1 VTEALGRSF
10 ASLKI
15 PNYRRYFTG
24 QLVSLSGNWMQMVA
38 EIWVILTLTGSGVAV
53 GLTTALQFL
62 PMLLFGA
69 WGGLIA
75 DRVPKRRLL
84 LLTQGLH
91 MIAPVAMLA
100 LALDGALVPWMVFA
114 LVFVRGCVNAVDYP
128 TRQAFV
134 IEMVG
139 SESVVNAVSLN
150 SVLVHSA
157 RIVGP
162 ALAGVLIATVGVE
175 PCFALNAAS
184 FAVMII
190 CLRGMDTEAL
200 RASEVVPREPGAVRA
215 GLRYVRSD
223 PDLWIPLALMAIVGT
238 LGFNFQAI
246 LPLLAR
252 FTFDGGPGAYAALVS
267 AMGIGAVIGAL
278 VNGARARVTPL
289 LLAGAAIGFGALSLL
304 AAGAPTLALE
314 LVVLAPL
321 GAASVTL
328 AASINSALQLA
339 SEPSMRGRVMAL
351 YSIVFLGSTPIGG
364 PLAGWLSEAIDPRAA
379 LVLAGVAAI
388 VAGLLARVAFNRVAA
403 RHEMQPAP
411 VPAWL

>member
-10 ASLKI
+10 ASLRI

-38 EIWVILTLTGSGVAV
+38 EMWVVLTLTGSGVAV
-53 GLTTALQFL
+53 GVTTALQFL
-62 PMLLFGA
+62 PMLVFGA
-69 WGGLIA
+69 FGGLIA

-84 LLTQGLH
+84 LVTQTLH
-91 MIAPVAMLA
+91 MIAPLAMLT
-100 LALDGALVPWMVFA
+100 LALEGVLAAWMVFA

-134 IEMVG
+134 MEMVG
-139 SESVVNAVSLN
+139 SKRVVNAVSLN

-157 RIVGP
+157 RVVGP
-162 ALAGVLIATVGVE
+162 ALAGVLIASVGVE
-175 PCFALNAAS
+175 PCFALNAVS
-184 FAVMII
+184 FAVMFAA
-190 CLRGMDTEAL
+190 LLGMDASKL
-200 RASEVVPREPGAVRA
+200 RAPELVPRAPGAVRA
-215 GLRYVRSD
+215 GLAYVRRT
-223 PDLWIPLALMAIVGT
+223 PELWIPLALMAVVGT

-267 AMGIGAVIGAL
+267 AMGLGAIVGAL
-278 VNGARARVTPL
+278 VNGARGSVTPL
-289 LLAGAAIGFGALSLL
+289 LLVGAALGFGVLSLI

-321 GAASVTL
+321 GAVAVTL
-328 AASINSALQLA
+328 AASVNSALQLA
-339 SEPSMRGRVMAL
+339 SEPNMRGRVMAL

-364 PLAGWLSEAIDPRAA
+364 PLAGWLAEAIDPRAA
-379 LVLAGVAAI
+379 LVMAGVGALI
-388 VAGLLARVAFNRVAA
+388 AGLLARIAFERIAQIPSDA
-403 RHEMQPAP
+403 TPHPA
-411 VPAWL
+411 

>member
-1 VTEALGRSF
+1 MTEALGRSF
-10 ASLKI
+10 ASLRI

-38 EIWVILTLTGSGVAV
+38 EMWVVLTLTGSGVAV
-53 GLTTALQFL
+53 GVTTALQFL
-62 PMLLFGA
+62 PMLVFGA
-69 WGGLIA
+69 FGGLIA

-84 LLTQGLH
+84 LVTQTLH
-91 MIAPVAMLA
+91 MIAPLAMLT
-100 LALDGALVPWMVFA
+100 LALEGVLAAWMVFA

-134 IEMVG
+134 MEMVG
-139 SESVVNAVSLN
+139 SKRVVNAVSLN

-157 RIVGP
+157 RVVGP

-175 PCFALNAAS
+175 PCFALNAVS
-184 FAVMII
+184 FAVMFAA
-190 CLRGMDTEAL
+190 LLGMDASKL
-200 RASEVVPREPGAVRA
+200 RAPELVPRAPGGVRA
-215 GLRYVRSD
+215 GLAYVRRT
-223 PDLWIPLALMAIVGT
+223 PELWIPLALMAVVGT

-267 AMGIGAVIGAL
+267 AMGLGAIVGAL
-278 VNGARARVTPL
+278 VNGARGSVTPL
-289 LLAGAAIGFGALSLL
+289 LLVGAALGFGVLSLI

-321 GAASVTL
+321 GAVAVTL
-328 AASINSALQLA
+328 AASVNSALQLA
-339 SEPSMRGRVMAL
+339 SEPNMRGRVMAL

-364 PLAGWLSEAIDPRAA
+364 PLAGWLAEAIDPRAA
-379 LVLAGVAAI
+379 LVMAGLGALI
-388 VAGLLARVAFNRVAA
+388 AGLLARIAFERVAQIPSDA
-403 RHEMQPAP
+403 TPHPA
-411 VPAWL
+411 

>member
-1 VTEALGRSF
+1 MTEALGRSF
-10 ASLKI
+10 ASLRI

-38 EIWVILTLTGSGVAV
+38 EMWVVLTLTGSGVAV
-53 GLTTALQFL
+53 GVTTALQFL
-62 PMLLFGA
+62 PMLVFGA
-69 WGGLIA
+69 FGGLIA

-84 LLTQGLH
+84 LVTQTLH
-91 MIAPVAMLA
+91 MIAPLAMLT
-100 LALDGALVPWMVFA
+100 LALEGVLAAWMVFA

-134 IEMVG
+134 MEMVG
-139 SESVVNAVSLN
+139 SKRVVNAVSLN

-157 RIVGP
+157 RVVGP

-175 PCFALNAAS
+175 PCFALNAVS
-184 FAVMII
+184 FAVMFAA
-190 CLRGMDTEAL
+190 LLGMDASKL
-200 RASEVVPREPGAVRA
+200 RAPELVPRAPGGVRA
-215 GLRYVRSD
+215 GLAYVRRT
-223 PDLWIPLALMAIVGT
+223 PELWIPLALMAVVGT

-267 AMGIGAVIGAL
+267 AMGLGAIVGAL
-278 VNGARARVTPL
+278 VNGARGSVTPL
-289 LLAGAAIGFGALSLL
+289 LLVGAALGFGVLSLI

-321 GAASVTL
+321 GAVAVTL
-328 AASINSALQLA
+328 AASVNSALQLA
-339 SEPSMRGRVMAL
+339 SEPNMRGRVMAL

-364 PLAGWLSEAIDPRAA
+364 PLAGWLAEAIDPRAA
-379 LVLAGVAAI
+379 LVM
-388 VAGLLARVAFNRVAA
+388 AGLGALIAGLFARIAFERVAQIPSDATP
-403 RHEMQPAP
+403 HPA
-411 VPAWL
+411 

>member
-1 VTEALGRSF
+1 MTEALGRSF
-10 ASLKI
+10 ASLRI

-38 EIWVILTLTGSGVAV
+38 EMWVVLTLTESGVAV
-53 GLTTALQFL
+53 GVTTALQFL
-62 PMLLFGA
+62 PMLVFGA
-69 WGGLIA
+69 FGGLIA

-84 LLTQGLH
+84 LVTQTLH
-91 MIAPVAMLA
+91 MIAPLAMLT
-100 LALDGALVPWMVFA
+100 LALEGGLAPWMVFA

-134 IEMVG
+134 MEMVG
-139 SESVVNAVSLN
+139 SKRVVNAVSLN

-157 RIVGP
+157 RVIGP

-175 PCFALNAAS
+175 PCFALNAVS
-184 FAVMII
+184 FAVMFAA
-190 CLRGMDTEAL
+190 LLGMDASKL
-200 RASEVVPREPGAVRA
+200 RAPELVPRAPGAVRA
-215 GLRYVRSD
+215 GLAYVRRT
-223 PDLWIPLALMAIVGT
+223 PELWIPLALMAVVGT

-267 AMGIGAVIGAL
+267 AMGLGAIVGAL
-278 VNGARARVTPL
+278 VNGARGSVTPL
-289 LLAGAAIGFGALSLL
+289 LLVGAALGFGVLSLI

-321 GAASVTL
+321 GAVAVTL
-328 AASINSALQLA
+328 AASVNSALQLA
-339 SEPSMRGRVMAL
+339 SEPNMRGRVMAL

-364 PLAGWLSEAIDPRAA
+364 PLAGWLAEAIDPRAA
-379 LVLAGVAAI
+379 LVMAGVGALI
-388 VAGLLARVAFNRVAA
+388 AGLLARIAFERIAQIPSDA
-403 RHEMQPAP
+403 TPHPA
-411 VPAWL
+411 